1 MCSSPMASFT
11 LSIPSCCR
19 RSRKATNSTE
29 HRDWC
34 SVSSLSNE
42 TKLSTDH
49 HVACHLRNGV
59 LATLSPAINVII
71 KEILEIHW
79 CKFLFW
85 ERSAARADFSLEPRQ
100 KAGYPNWFHYTP
112 RIALPD
118 VWPWKKA
125 WHRALNRW
133 RSTVNPI
140 R

>member
-59 LATLSPAINVII
+59 LATLSPAIHIII

-79 CKFLFW
+79 CKFLSGNEARR
-85 ERSAARADFSLEPRQ
+85 ERIFRL
-100 KAGYPNWFHYTP
+100 YPGKNRGILTGFITP